1 MAAEPRPAL
10 PANVPDRKMIAAAVF
25 ESALEGI
32 IVIDRHGIIESV
44 NHAAELMFDYPDGT
58 MRGESVER
66 LMPKST
72 AQRHAGFIRHALEHG
87 ISHPGRPRL
96 FRSVR
101 RDGSEFDTAVSLT
114 ALRTEPLMFCAVFR
128 DVTGDLLE
136 QQHLERI
143 ALTDPVTG
151 LANRHTFDDW
161 WAAMRGATS
170 PVAVLCIEICR
181 FTMLTEAFG
190 QQAADEVLAMVGS
203 RLAEVATARGARLAR
218 KTEGRFLVL
227 APGYELEAASDFAE
241 ALHRALRDEVD
252 ASGVL
257 FQPVANIGVALR
269 SSAEDPVDRVVAEV
283 SAVLTN
289 LRRVGVGQTAHG
301 NPGAQRVA
309 AQELSLEAELRRAIA
324 EGQILAA
331 LQPVVRISD
340 GRIVGAEALA
350 RWTLAGQPVPPDKFI
365 TLAERSGLINELSAL
380 LRRQAFAQVS
390 RFVALAD
397 GNPWRSWINVSPREL
412 IDVDFA
418 RRFLADLRQAG
429 VDTTRVGVEVTETAM
444 LTSPHTVQA
453 AVRELRQAG
462 VVVALDDF
470 GTGQSSATILLDFE
484 VDVVKIDRSF
494 TINLLTDARS
504 AAIVK
509 GMMTAVEMLGCEV
522 STEGIETVEQ
532 LAWVAANGGYSGQGY
547 LFSAAVTPDEFEAL
561 MRQGPFTFQA

>member
-1 MAAEPRPAL
+1 MATAL
-10 PANVPDRKMIAAAVF
+10 GGAIASAVF

-32 IVIDRHGIIESV
+32 VVVDERGIIKSV
-44 NHAAELMFDYPDGT
+44 NHAAELMFGYPDGG
-58 MRGESVER
+58 MVGESVER

-72 AQRHAGFIRHALEHG
+72 AQRHAGFMRHAVEHG

-114 ALRTEPLMFCAVFR
+114 ALRTEPPLFCAVFR
-128 DVTGDLLE
+128 DVTGDLAE

-151 LANRHTFDDW
+151 LGNQHTFDDW
-161 WAAMRGATS
+161 WAALRGTTS

-181 FTMLTEAFG
+181 FSMLGDGFG
-190 QQAADEVLAMVGS
+190 QQVADEVLAEIGS
-203 RLAEVATARGARLAR
+203 RLADLAAARGMQIAR
-218 KTEGRFLVL
+218 KTDGRFLVL
-227 APGYELEAASDFAE
+227 APDCEQEAASAFAKE
-241 ALHRALRDEVD
+241 IHDVLRDEID

-269 SSAEDPVDRVVAEV
+269 AVADEPVDPVVAEV
-283 SAVLTN
+283 AAALTN
-289 LRRVGVGQTAHG
+289 LRRLGVGHTAFG
-301 NPGAQRVA
+301 SPGAQSAA

-324 EGQILAA
+324 EGHILAA
-331 LQPVVRISD
+331 LQPVVRMSD
-340 GRIVGAEALA
+340 GRIIGAEALA
-350 RWTLAGQPVPPDKFI
+350 RWTLAGQPVPPDKFV
-365 TLAERSGLINELSAL
+365 TLAERTGLINELSAML
-380 LRRQAFAQVS
+380 CKQVFAQVP

-412 IDVDFA
+412 IDADFA
-418 RRFLADLRQAG
+418 GRLLADIQRAG
-429 VDTTRVGVEVTETAM
+429 VDTSRIGVEVTETAM

-470 GTGQSSATILLDFE
+470 GTGQSSASILLDFE

-494 TINLLTDARS
+494 TKNLPMDARS
-504 AAIVK
+504 AAIVR
-509 GMMTAVEMLGCEV
+509 GMVTAVQMMGCQASV
-522 STEGIETVEQ
+522 EGIETAEQ
-532 LAWVAANGGYSGQGY
+532 LDWVATNGVESGQGY
-547 LFSAAVTPDEFEAL
+547 LFSAAVTPDELASI
-561 MRQGPFTFQA
+561 MGKGPFQLQP